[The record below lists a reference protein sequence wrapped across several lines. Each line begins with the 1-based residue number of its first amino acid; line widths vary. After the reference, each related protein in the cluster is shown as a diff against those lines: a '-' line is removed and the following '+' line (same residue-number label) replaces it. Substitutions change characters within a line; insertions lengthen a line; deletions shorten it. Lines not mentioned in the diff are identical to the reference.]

1 MQTGR
6 IVVIKAVF
14 FDLYGT
20 LARFQPPRE
29 EVQARACEPFG
40 FKVAK
45 DGLVQGYAVA
55 DEWMAKTNA
64 SPLPLPKMNREQRAG
79 FFAEYERLVLF
90 GTGINVDLQT
100 ASQVWAA
107 VRKIPYGLALF
118 DDVLP
123 TMDRLK
129 WTGQILATLSNITED
144 IQALSHRLGLAPYMD
159 FAITSWEVGKGKP
172 HAPIFLA
179 ALERAGVPASEALMV
194 GDSYSSDVQGAR
206 GVGIRP
212 LLLDREGII
221 TDIDD
226 CTKIR
231 ALPEVMDH
239 L

>member
-1 MQTGR
+1 M
-6 IVVIKAVF
+6 F

-20 LARFQPPRE
+20 LARFHPPRE

-40 FKVAK
+40 FKVAR

-64 SPLPLPKMNREQRAG
+64 GPMPLPQMTREQRAS
-79 FFAEYERLVLF
+79 FFAEYERLVLL
-90 GTGINVDLQT
+90 GAGIKVDTET
-100 ASQVWAA
+100 AGKVWAA

-123 TMDRLK
+123 TMDTLK
-129 WTGQILATLSNITED
+129 RRGLILATLSNITED
-144 IQALSHRLGLAPYMD
+144 IQALSQKLGLAPYLD

-172 HAPIFLA
+172 HSPIFLA
-179 ALERAGVPASEALMV
+179 ALERSGVPASEAIMV
-194 GDSYSSDVQGAR
+194 GDSYNSDVQGAR

-212 LLLDREGII
+212 LLLDREGIM

-231 ALPEVMDH
+231 ALPEVMDY